1 MAAREAE
8 SPLEQIEEEAFKT
21 RIRAAVAQ
29 SISASPGGPPDPL
42 RLDLA
47 SAHDS
52 RLEPGKCC
60 SWTANPDGSFPPLLV
75 RKRPFRLRPKP
86 DITA

>member
-29 SISASPGGPPDPL
+29 SISALPRRAARPAPA
-42 RLDLA
+42 R
-47 SAHDS
+47 S
-52 RLEPGKCC
+52 RVG
-60 SWTANPDGSFPPLLV
+60 TRFP
-75 RKRPFRLRPKP
+75 
-86 DITA
+86 T

>member
-8 SPLEQIEEEAFKT
+8 SPLEQSKKEAFKT

-29 SISASPGGPPDPL
+29 SISALPRRAARPL

-52 RLEPGKCC
+52 RLELGKCC
-60 SWTANPDGSFPPLLV
+60 SWTAHPDGSFHRCLFESGHSAPGPTPV
-75 RKRPFRLRPKP
+75 P
-86 DITA
+86 A